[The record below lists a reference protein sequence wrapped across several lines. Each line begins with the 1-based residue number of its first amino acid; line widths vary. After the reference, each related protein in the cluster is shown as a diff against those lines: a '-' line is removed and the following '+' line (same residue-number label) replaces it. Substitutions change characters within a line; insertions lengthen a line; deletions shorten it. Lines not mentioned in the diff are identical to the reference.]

1 MPRMHILTPAEYA
14 TFETPPVFTTLERQR
29 FFDLS
34 SSLEHLLS
42 TFRTPTNQLCFVLT
56 LGYFKATN
64 RFFACQFH
72 APDAVYVARQLGGL
86 PGMFDLR
93 AYEDTTARRH
103 RQIILDHL
111 GFQAFE
117 EPAKHRLLTEIH
129 PLIRSQ
135 ARPKAIVLHALD
147 ILARRKT
154 EIPSAYLLTELIVRE
169 IRRHKGTLTEA
180 IDAQVPAES
189 RALLEILL
197 AKPAEGTES
206 PPHVQRFKR
215 TLLKTISQST
225 KPAKI
230 AATLDDWHTL
240 QLLHTEFSPIIAA
253 LDLTPDGLRY
263 YANAVLKSQVF
274 QVVRRV
280 DEDRHLHLICFI
292 AHQFYRLQDT
302 LVDILLTVVQTA
314 LNAGKRQHKEQY
326 YAARKGQRQAAR
338 TFVECV
344 DQGALSPLQAIEAI
358 AFSPALSDPEKV
370 QRIQDV
376 LTAGSPQRGAV
387 QAQLLSFKAQ
397 VLGADDDGVYYEG
410 LAARSRKLHNRVARL
425 VMVLAFQGDET
436 SALLAA
442 LRHYQAQAGH
452 VLPTAP
458 VDFLTPAEQH
468 AVLDDAGVLR
478 VPLYKALLFIKTAEA
493 LKGGVLN
500 LRHSYKYRSLDDYLI
515 AKQAWDTH
523 REAYLQRAELTTVAA
538 WQPTLDALAVQLDQQ
553 YQQTNRR
560 ILAGDNPYVHF
571 RKDGSFHVSTPQAEP
586 EDSES
591 LRGGFPKRRYVSLLE
606 VLATVNRFAHFL
618 EAFVPWRVTHTRTKP
633 PDRTFFAGITGYGC
647 FIGTRKIASIS
658 SGLSEAELESTVN
671 GYFTLDNIHGANDR
685 IVQFM
690 DHLALPNVY
699 RHADGLV
706 HTSSDGQKFE
716 VAVDSL
722 HARYSFKYFGH
733 DQGVSAYTFID
744 MRHFLPY
751 SLIISAAEHEA
762 HYVIDGLMHNE
773 VVKSEIHSTDT
784 GGYSDSLF
792 GAMHRL
798 GFAFAPRIKNFAK
811 CQLYAFQKRKGYEQQ
826 GYKILPDAYIKPAL
840 LADQWDEILRVIATI
855 KRKEATASQLFKRLN
870 SYSRQHPLYHALKEF
885 GKIPKSDF
893 LLRYTNILAWRQ
905 AVEKQL
911 NKGESM
917 NKLARAVSFGNN
929 QEFLY
934 GEKVEQ
940 EIAEGCQR
948 LMKNAIIC
956 WNYLYLTQKI
966 AEADSEERR
975 QELLLAVRNGS
986 VGTWH
991 HINLHGEYDF
1001 SDEKLQDSIGLHAST
1016 ILAENVLGQWEDGV
1030 PLVL

>member
-34 SSLEHLLS
+34 PRLEHLLS

-64 RFFACQFH
+64 RFFARQFH
-72 APDAVYVARQLGGL
+72 DPDAIYVARQLGVL

-117 EPAKHRLLTEIH
+117 EPAKHHLLTEIH
-129 PLIRSQ
+129 SLIRSQ
-135 ARPKAIVLHALD
+135 ARPKAIFLHALD

-180 IDAQVPAES
+180 IAAQVPAES
-189 RALLEILL
+189 RALIEALL
-197 AKPAEGTES
+197 AKPEEGTEP
-206 PPHVQRFKR
+206 PPHVQRFKL

-274 QVVRRV
+274 QVARRV
-280 DEDRHLHLICFI
+280 DEDRHLHLLCFI

-338 TFVECV
+338 AFVECV

-410 LAARSRKLHNRVARL
+410 LAARSRKLHNRVAKL

-436 SALLAA
+436 SALLTA
-442 LRHYQAQAGH
+442 LRHYQVQAGQ

-478 VPLYKALLFIKTAEA
+478 VPLYKALLFIKIAEA

-560 ILAGDNPYVHF
+560 ILAGDNPHVHF

-586 EDSES
+586 EDSEP
-591 LRGGFPKRRYVSLLE
+591 LRRIFPKRRYVSLLE

-633 PDRTFFAGITGYGC
+633 PDRIFFAGITGYGC

-671 GYFTLDNIHGANDR
+671 GHFTLDNIHGANDR

-690 DHLALPNVY
+690 DHLALPHVY
-699 RHADGLV
+699 RHADGLT

-722 HARYSFKYFGH
+722 HARYSFKYFGQ

-762 HYVIDGLMHNE
+762 HYVIDGLMHND
-773 VVKSEIHSTDT
+773 VVKSDIHSTDT
-784 GGYSDSLF
+784 GGYSEILF
-792 GAMHRL
+792 GAMHLL

-826 GYKILPDAYIKPAL
+826 GYKILPDAYIKPEL
-840 LADQWDEILRVIATI
+840 LADQWDEILRFIATI
-855 KRKEATASQLFKRLN
+855 KLKEATASQLFKRLN

-893 LLRYTNILAWRQ
+893 LLRYTDILALRQ

-948 LMKNAIIC
+948 LIKNAIIC

-1030 PLVL
+1030 PLIR